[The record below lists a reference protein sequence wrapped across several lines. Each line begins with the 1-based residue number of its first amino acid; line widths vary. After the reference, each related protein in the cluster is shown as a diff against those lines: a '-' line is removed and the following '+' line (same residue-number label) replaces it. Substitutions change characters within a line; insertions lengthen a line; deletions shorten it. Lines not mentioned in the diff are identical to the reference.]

1 MSNIGIIMYTNTYT
15 FLNLKH
21 SDISSLQQLISLK
34 VWFLRGCCAHQ
45 MDEHLALL
53 NWNCWE
59 VYIVLWNLGWA
70 VDRYN
75 ELRTFHK
82 PCLTG
87 YPWPPFLLLFICSV
101 LSDFVKPWPEAC
113 QASLSFTITQ
123 SFLKLISIESM
134 MTSQHL
140 IFCHPVL
147 LLPSIF
153 PSIRVFFNEPVLCIR
168 WQNYWSFSFSISPS
182 NKYSG
187 LLSFRIYWF
196 GLLAVQGTL
205 KSLFQHYSSKA
216 SVFWCSTFSWSNSHI
231 CTWLLE
237 KNITLTICKF
247 VDQVMSLLFNMVSRF
262 SSKQQVYFLILWL
275 QSPSAMILSSR
286 K

>member
-34 VWFLRGCCAHQ
+34 VWFLRGCDAHQ
-45 MDEHLALL
+45 MDEHLPLL

-87 YPWPPFLLLFICSV
+87 YPWPPFLLLFSCSV

-113 QASLSFTITQ
+113 QASPSFTIAQ

-134 MTSQHL
+134 MTSKHL
-140 IFCHPVL
+140 IFCHPLL
-147 LLPSIF
+147 LLP
-153 PSIRVFFNEPVLCIR
+153 
-168 WQNYWSFSFSISPS
+168 
-182 NKYSG
+182 
-187 LLSFRIYWF
+187 
-196 GLLAVQGTL
+196 
-205 KSLFQHYSSKA
+205 
-216 SVFWCSTFSWSNSHI
+216 
-231 CTWLLE
+231 
-237 KNITLTICKF
+237 
-247 VDQVMSLLFNMVSRF
+247 
-262 SSKQQVYFLILWL
+262 
-275 QSPSAMILSSR
+275 
-286 K
+286 